1 MSVELGARLSF
12 VRKRAGLTQR
22 ELADQ
27 SGVSLSLIR
36 KIEQGDR
43 GARLE
48 TLRKLAT
55 GLRVRTS
62 DLQVEVDR
70 ELADPETVD
79 LWAPTRRALVGQ
91 YEHTPDEPPTVD
103 GVRSAFEAL
112 RPMMGHHDYRSIA
125 AAMPGLI
132 CDADALDEREGR
144 EIRTRILGMT
154 GWLLTQNRQFDAAE
168 DVLRRAI
175 DAAPDQLEAA
185 AAVNTLVWALLRQ
198 GKLVDAEELS
208 VSWADRIEPRFSRAT
223 TRELALWGR
232 LWLYAANAS
241 VRNNQSERADD
252 AMSLARSA
260 AYRIGREVLSDTQTM
275 RTYGPTTVEHIAAET
290 AVLCEQPDV
299 ALAITER
306 TPHATLQPTGAG
318 RLRHRLDVAFAHTQ
332 MRSHGQA
339 VEQLVRLQRT
349 APQWLRQQRYAR
361 DILGVMIEDRRV
373 LTDPIREL
381 ADFVALEY

>member
-1 MSVELGARLSF
+1 MELGSRLSF

-27 SGVSLSLIR
+27 SGVSFSMIR

-62 DLQVEVDR
+62 DLQVGMDR

-79 LWAPTRRALVGQ
+79 LWAATRRALVGQ
-91 YEHTPDEPPTVD
+91 YEHTPDEPATVD

-290 AVLCEQPDV
+290 AVLCEKPDV

-318 RLRHRLDVAFAHTQ
+318 RLRHRLDVAFAHAQ

-339 VEQLVRLQRT
+339 TEQLVRLQRA

-361 DILGVMIEDRRV
+361 DILGVMIEDRRG
-373 LTDPIREL
+373 LTEPMREL